1 VRVEGSDG
9 SDLEQSPGI
18 VNEVGWVSLLG
29 MTGTEHSY
37 MDWIKW
43 IKDLEPQ
50 HIGPLSDINS
60 LDEVSSYSILYF
72 PG

>member
-1 VRVEGSDG
+1 MRVEGSDG
-9 SDLEQSPGI
+9 SNLEQSPGI

-29 MTGTEHSY
+29 MMGSEHSY
-37 MDWIKW
+37 MDW

-60 LDEVSSYSILYF
+60 LDEVSSYSVLYF